1 MTRLNENIP
10 LTRPTEFPENEKGH
24 VPNKPDPEPSSSDLS
39 SKKSLSESSS
49 KKKKRNK
56 KKNVVKTGKM
66 TCQTHLRA
74 TILTFPMTVITY
86 ASNIKRRAIGKR
98 TRSNYA
104 HV

>member
-74 TILTFPMTVITY
+74 KTREY
-86 ASNIKRRAIGKR
+86 NIVNPIHPCSIIKM
-98 TRSNYA
+98 
-104 HV
+104 